1 VFDLSHPKLKK
12 LAAVEGYD
20 DITEFLIRACD
31 DSVCPSICMNEDCD
45 HTTGM
50 EPDQRRGWCDECQAT
65 TMKSALILADV
76 I

>member
-20 DITEFLIRACD
+20 DITEFLIEACD

-45 HTTGM
+45 YTTGM
-50 EPDQRRGWCDECQAT
+50 EPDQRRGWCDECQAN
-65 TMKSALILADV
+65 TMKSALVLAGV